1 MDIRSGYPF
10 SLVKNGLVAEYP
22 KLEKNIK
29 TEVVIMGGGISGAL
43 TAHFLMLNN
52 ISCIVVDARSIGLGS
67 TCASTSL
74 LQYEID
80 TPLHKLIP
88 MRGEKNAV
96 RSYWLCKEAID
107 KLLSLGHTI
116 GFKNIHKKKSLYYA
130 AYKKDKKILQQE
142 FEVRKKHGFRVEY
155 LEGENLYSETGVSAP
170 AAILSADAAQTDAYL
185 FTHHLHNYNQRKGLE
200 VFDRTNISRIRHNKR
215 SVVMETDDG
224 RIIRCK
230 KLVYATGYEVV
241 KYINKPIVKL
251 LSTYAVASESLSP
264 SLSLWIKNL
273 LIWNT
278 ANPYLYMRKTSDNR
292 IIVGGRDEDFYSPAR
307 RDALLK
313 RKSKDLTKDFNK
325 LFPDIPFVPEFSWT
339 GTFGATK
346 DGLPY
351 IGKYKELPNSY
362 FALGFGG
369 NGITFSL
376 IAAEIISRVIKG
388 IRCKDAEIF
397 SFER

>member
-1 MDIRSGYPF
+1 MDIRAGYPF

-22 KLEKNIK
+22 KLEKDIK
-29 TEVVIMGGGISGAL
+29 TDVVIMGGGISGAL

-80 TPLHKLIP
+80 IPLHKLISTK
-88 MRGEKNAV
+88 GEDDAV
-96 RSYWLCKEAID
+96 RSYSLCKEAID
-107 KLLSLGHTI
+107 KLLLLGETI
-116 GFKNIHKKKSLYYA
+116 GFKGIHKKKSIYYA
-130 AYKKDKKILQQE
+130 AYKKDKNFLQQE
-142 FEVRKKHGFRVEY
+142 FEVRKRHGFRVKY
-155 LEGENLYSETGVSAP
+155 LESEDLYLETGINAP
-170 AAILSADAAQTDAYL
+170 AAILSEDAAQTDAYL
-185 FTHHLHNYNQRKGLE
+185 LTHHLHSYNHRKGLE
-200 VFDRTNISRIRHNKR
+200 IFDRTNICSIRHNKR
-215 SVVMETDDG
+215 SVEMETDEG
-224 RIIRCK
+224 LVIRCK

-241 KYINKPIVKL
+241 KYINKSIVKL

-264 SLSLWIKNL
+264 SLSLWMRNL

-278 ANPYLYMRKTSDNR
+278 ADPYLYMRKTADNR
-292 IIVGGRDEDFYSPAR
+292 IIIGGRDEDFYSPTR
-307 RDALLK
+307 RDVLLK
-313 RKSKDLTKDFNK
+313 KKTKDLVKDFNK
-325 LFPDIPFVPEFSWT
+325 LFPGIPFVPEFSWT

-351 IGKYKELPNSY
+351 IGKYKKLPNSY

-376 IAAEIISRVIKG
+376 IAAEIISKIIKG
-388 IRCKDAEIF
+388 VKCKDAEIF